1 MIRKVFGLAAA
12 LPLVAVLIV
21 AGFAQPAAAIDV
33 KVVKSPKGVTAW
45 LVTDRTAPVLHMA
58 FAFRPGALRDPVGK
72 EGLTNLMTTLLDE
85 GAGELDS
92 LAFQRRMEELALT
105 WSMNAGRDTIHAS
118 VRTLTRHQTEVFK
131 LVGLA
136 LAKPRFDAEPIERAR
151 AQLQS
156 YLKREMTDPNTIAYR
171 TWLKGMYPEHPY
183 GRTVDG
189 TPDSIGKLTREDL
202 VAQHRAVFGR
212 DNLIIGVVGNI
223 GPEELAPLLDEAF
236 GALPETSA
244 PVEIAEVT
252 PQANG
257 TVSVHRMSIPQSV
270 VMFGHGAL
278 KREDKDFYAALVM
291 NHILGGGTFSSRLYT
306 EVREK
311 RGLAYSV
318 YSYLNPFE
326 KGPLYMGQVSTEN
339 GRVKESIDIIR
350 AEWKRMA
357 EGEVTKDE
365 VDAAKTYITGSYA
378 LRFASASD
386 ISRMLVN
393 TQVDGNGHDYFDKR
407 NSYISAVTLEDVK
420 RVAARLLHAD
430 KLTFFVV
437 GSPVG
442 L

>member
-1 MIRKVFGLAAA
+1 MIRKFFGFAAAIFVVAGLAA
-12 LPLVAVLIV
+12 
-21 AGFAQPAAAIDV
+21 PAAAIDV
-33 KVVKSPKGVTAW
+33 KVVKSPKGITAW

-72 EGLTNLMTTLLDE
+72 EGLTNLLTTLIDE

-118 VRTLTRHQTEVFK
+118 VRTLSRHQTEVFK

-136 LAKPRFDAEPIERAR
+136 LTQPRFDAEPIERAR
-151 AQLQS
+151 AQIRAFLR
-156 YLKREMTDPNTIAYR
+156 REMTDPNTIAYR
-171 TWLKGMYPEHPY
+171 TWMKGMYPEHPY

-189 TPDSIGKLTREDL
+189 TPDTITKVTREDL
-202 VAQHRAVFGR
+202 VAQHRAAFAR
-212 DNLIIGVVGNI
+212 DNLIVGVVGNI
-223 GPEELAPLLDEAF
+223 SAEELAPLLDMAF
-236 GALPETSA
+236 GGLPEKSVPMEIGEVA
-244 PVEIAEVT
+244 PHATGEI
-252 PQANG
+252 
-257 TVSVHRMSIPQSV
+257 SVQRMSIPQSV

-278 KREDKDFYAALVM
+278 KREDKDFYAAMVM

-318 YSYLNPFE
+318 YSFLNPFE

-339 GRVKESIDIIR
+339 ARVKESIDIIR

-357 EGEVTKDE
+357 AGEVTAEE
-365 VDAAKTYITGSYA
+365 VDSAKTYLTGSYA

-393 TQVDGNGHDYFDKR
+393 TQVDGNGPDYFDKR
-407 NSYISAVTLEDVK
+407 NGYIQSVTLDDVK
-420 RVAARLLHAD
+420 RVAARLLQAD

-437 GSPVG
+437 GNPAG

>member
-1 MIRKVFGLAAA
+1 MKRKFLGLAAA
-12 LPLVAVLIV
+12 FLVV
-21 AGFAQPAAAIDV
+21 AGLAAPAAAIDV

-72 EGLTNLMTTLLDE
+72 EGLTNLLTTLIDE
-85 GAGELDS
+85 GAGDLDS

-105 WSMNAGRDTIHAS
+105 WSMNAGRDTIHAG
-118 VRTLTRHQTEVFK
+118 VRTLSRHQNEVFK

-136 LAKPRFDAEPIERAR
+136 LTKPRFDAEPIERAR
-151 AQLQS
+151 AQIRAFLR
-156 YLKREMTDPNTIAYR
+156 REMTDPNTIAYR
-171 TWLKGMYPEHPY
+171 TWMKGMYPEHPY

-189 TPDSIGKLTREDL
+189 TPDTIAKVTREDL
-202 VAQHRAVFGR
+202 VAQHRAAFAR

-223 GPEELAPLLDEAF
+223 SAEELAPLLDVAF
-236 GALPETSA
+236 GDLPEKSV
-244 PVEIAEVT
+244 PMEIGEVT
-252 PQANG
+252 PHATG
-257 TVSVHRMSIPQSV
+257 EVTVQRMSIPQSV

-278 KREDKDFYAALVM
+278 KRDDKEFYAAMVM

-318 YSYLNPFE
+318 YSFLNPFE

-339 GRVKESIDIIR
+339 ARVKESIDIIR

-357 EGEVTKDE
+357 SGEVTAEE
-365 VDAAKTYITGSYA
+365 VDSAKTYITGSYA

-393 TQVDGNGHDYFDKR
+393 TQVDGNGPDYFDKR
-407 NSYISAVTLEDVK
+407 NGYIQSVTLADVK
-420 RVAARLLHAD
+420 HVAARLLQAD

-437 GSPVG
+437 GNPAG

>member
-1 MIRKVFGLAAA
+1 MIRKFLGLAA
-12 LPLVAVLIV
+12 IV
-21 AGFAQPAAAIDV
+21 FFAAGLAAPAAALDV
-33 KVVKSPKGVTAW
+33 KVVKSPKGITAW
-45 LVTDRTAPVLHMA
+45 LVVDRTAPVLHMA

-72 EGLTNLMTTLLDE
+72 EGLTNLMTVLLDE
-85 GAGELDS
+85 GAGDLDS

-105 WSMNAGRDTIHAS
+105 WRVNAGRDTIHGS
-118 VRTLTRHQTEVFK
+118 VRTLTRHQNEVFK

-136 LAKPRFDAEPIERAR
+136 LTKPRFDAEPIERAR
-151 AQLQS
+151 AQLRAF
-156 YLKREMTDPNTIAYR
+156 LRRELTDPNTIAYR
-171 TWLKGMYPEHPY
+171 TWMKGMYPEHPY

-189 TPDSIGKLTREDL
+189 TPETIAKLTRDDL
-202 VAQHRAVFGR
+202 VAQFRAAFAR
-212 DNLIIGVVGNI
+212 DNLVLGVVGNI
-223 GPEELAPLLDEAF
+223 SAEELAPLLDVAF
-236 GALPETSA
+236 GDLPEKAA
-244 PVEIAEVT
+244 PIEIGEVT
-252 PQANG
+252 PRATG
-257 TVSVHRMSIPQSV
+257 AISVQRMSIPQSV

-278 KREDKDFYAALVM
+278 KRDDKEFYAAIVM

-318 YSYLNPFE
+318 YSFLNPFE

-339 GRVKESIDIIR
+339 ARVKESIDIIR

-357 EGEVTKDE
+357 GGEVTVEE
-365 VDAAKTYITGSYA
+365 VNSAKTYITGSYA

-393 TQVDGNGHDYFDKR
+393 TQIDGNGPDYFDKR
-407 NSYISAVTLEDVK
+407 NGFIQIVSLDDVK
-420 RVAARLLHAD
+420 RVAARLLQAD

-437 GSPVG
+437 GNPAG

>member
-1 MIRKVFGLAAA
+1 MNRKFLGLAAA
-12 LPLVAVLIV
+12 FLVV
-21 AGFAQPAAAIDV
+21 AGLAAPAAAIDV

-72 EGLTNLMTTLLDE
+72 EGLTNLLTTLIDE
-85 GAGELDS
+85 GAGDLDS

-105 WSMNAGRDTIHAS
+105 WSMNAGRDTIHGSA
-118 VRTLTRHQTEVFK
+118 RTLSRHQNEVFK
-131 LVGLA
+131 LVGMA
-136 LAKPRFDAEPIERAR
+136 LTKPRFDAEPIERAR
-151 AQLQS
+151 AQIRAFLR
-156 YLKREMTDPNTIAYR
+156 RELTDPNTIAYR
-171 TWLKGMYPEHPY
+171 TWMKGMYPEHPY

-189 TPDSIGKLTREDL
+189 TPDTIAKVTREDL
-202 VAQHRAVFGR
+202 VAQHRAAFAR

-223 GPEELAPLLDEAF
+223 SAEELAPLLDVAF
-236 GALPETSA
+236 GDLPEKSVPMEIGEVA
-244 PVEIAEVT
+244 PHATGEVT
-252 PQANG
+252 VQ
-257 TVSVHRMSIPQSV
+257 RMSIPQSV

-278 KREDKDFYAALVM
+278 KRDDKEFYAAMVM

-318 YSYLNPFE
+318 YSFLNPFE

-339 GRVKESIDIIR
+339 ARVKESIDIIR

-357 EGEVTKDE
+357 SGEVTAEE
-365 VDAAKTYITGSYA
+365 VDSAKTYITGSYA

-393 TQVDGNGHDYFDKR
+393 TQVDGNGPDYFDKR
-407 NSYISAVTLEDVK
+407 NGYIQSVSLADVK
-420 RVAARLLHAD
+420 HVAARLLQAD

-437 GSPVG
+437 GNPAG

>member
-1 MIRKVFGLAAA
+1 MRKFLALAAA
-12 LPLVAVLIV
+12 LFAVAAFV
-21 AGFAQPAAAIDV
+21 QPAAAIDV
-33 KVVKSPKGVTAW
+33 KVVTSPKGITAW
-45 LVTDRTAPVLHMA
+45 LVVDRTAPVLHMA
-58 FAFRPGALRDPVGK
+58 FAFRPGALRYPAGK

-92 LAFQRRMEELALT
+92 LAFQRRMEGLALT
-105 WSMNAGRDTIHAS
+105 WTMNAGRDTIHGN
-118 VRTLTRHQTEVFK
+118 VRTLSRYQNEVFK

-136 LAKPRFDAEPIERAR
+136 LTQPRFDSESIERGR

-156 YLKREMTDPNTIAYR
+156 HLRQEMTDPNTIAYR

-189 TPDSIGKLTREDL
+189 TPETIAKITKEDL
-202 VAQHRAVFGR
+202 HALHRAAFGR
-212 DNLIIGVVGNI
+212 DNLVVGVVGNI
-223 GPEELAPLLDEAF
+223 SPEELAPLLDDAF
-236 GALPETSA
+236 GGLPEKAARVDVS
-244 PVEIAEVT
+244 EVT
-252 PQANG
+252 PRATGAVMVQ
-257 TVSVHRMSIPQSV
+257 RMSIPQSV

-278 KREDKDFYAALVM
+278 KREDPDYYAAVVM
-291 NHILGGGTFSSRLYT
+291 NHVLGGGGMSSRLYT

-326 KGPLYMGQVSTEN
+326 KGPLYMGLVSTEN

-357 EGEVTKDE
+357 SGEVTAEE
-365 VDAAKTYITGSYA
+365 VNDAKTYLTGSYA

-393 TQVDGNGHDYFDKR
+393 TQVDGYGSDYFEKR
-407 NSYISAVTLEDVK
+407 NRYVAAVTLADVK
-420 RVAARLLHAD
+420 RVAARLLQAD

-437 GSPVG
+437 GNPVG

>member
-1 MIRKVFGLAAA
+1 MMRKLLGFAAA
-12 LPLVAVLIV
+12 ILIV
-21 AGFAQPAAAIDV
+21 AGIGQPAAALDV
-33 KVVKSPKGVTAW
+33 KVVKSPKGITAW
-45 LVTDRTAPVLHMA
+45 LVVDKTAPVLHMA

-85 GAGELDS
+85 GAGDLDS
-92 LAFQRRMEELALT
+92 LAYQRRMEELAFT

-118 VRTLTRHQTEVFK
+118 VRTLTRHQDEVFK

-136 LAKPRFDAEPIERAR
+136 LTKPRFDAEPIERAR
-151 AQLQS
+151 AQLS
-156 YLKREMTDPNTIAYR
+156 AYLRREMTDPNTIAYR

-189 TPDSIGKLTREDL
+189 TPETIGKVTREDL
-202 VAQHRAVFGR
+202 FALHRAAFGR
-212 DNLIIGVVGNI
+212 DNLVIGVVGNI
-223 GPEELAPLLDEAF
+223 TPEELAPLLDVAF
-236 GALPETSA
+236 GGLPEKSA
-244 PVEIAEVT
+244 PMEIGEVSPHAT
-252 PQANG
+252 G
-257 TVSVHRMSIPQSV
+257 EVSVQRMSIPQSV

-278 KREDKDFYAALVM
+278 KREDKDFYAAMVM

-339 GRVKESIDIIR
+339 ARVKESIDIIR

-357 EGEVTKDE
+357 DGEVNAEE
-365 VDAAKTYITGSYA
+365 VDSAKTYITGSYA

-393 TQVDGNGHDYFDKR
+393 TQVDGNGPDYFDQR
-407 NSYISAVTLEDVK
+407 NSFISSVTLADVK
-420 RVAARLLHAD
+420 RVAARLLQAD

-437 GSPVG
+437 GNPVG

>member
-1 MIRKVFGLAAA
+1 MIRKFLGLAAA
-12 LPLVAVLIV
+12 LFVVVGLAAPAV
-21 AGFAQPAAAIDV
+21 AIDV

-45 LVTDRTAPVLHMA
+45 LVTDRTAPVIHMA

-72 EGLTNLMTTLLDE
+72 EGLTNLLTTLIDE
-85 GAGELDS
+85 GAGDLDS

-105 WSMNAGRDTIHAS
+105 WSMNAGRDTIHGS
-118 VRTLTRHQTEVFK
+118 VRTLSRHQNEVFK

-136 LAKPRFDAEPIERAR
+136 LTKPRFDAEPIERAR
-151 AQLQS
+151 AQIRAFLR
-156 YLKREMTDPNTIAYR
+156 RELTDPNTIAYR
-171 TWLKGMYPEHPY
+171 TWMKGMYPEHPY

-189 TPDSIGKLTREDL
+189 TPDTIAKLTREDL
-202 VAQHRAVFGR
+202 VAQHRAAFAR
-212 DNLIIGVVGNI
+212 DNLIVGVVGNI
-223 GPEELAPLLDEAF
+223 SAEELAPLLDVAF
-236 GALPETSA
+236 GDLPEKSVPMEIGEVA
-244 PVEIAEVT
+244 PHAT
-252 PQANG
+252 GQ
-257 TVSVHRMSIPQSV
+257 VSVQRMSIPQSV

-278 KREDKDFYAALVM
+278 KRDDKEFYAAMVM

-318 YSYLNPFE
+318 YSFLNPFE

-339 GRVKESIDIIR
+339 ARVKESIDIIR

-357 EGEVTKDE
+357 GGEVTAEE
-365 VDAAKTYITGSYA
+365 VDSAKTYITGSYA

-393 TQVDGNGHDYFDKR
+393 TQVDGNGPDYFDRR
-407 NSYISAVTLEDVK
+407 NGFIQAVTLDDVK
-420 RVAARLLHAD
+420 RVAARLLQAD

-437 GSPVG
+437 GNPAG

>member
-1 MIRKVFGLAAA
+1 MFRKVLGFAAA
-12 LPLVAVLIV
+12 LFVV
-21 AGFAQPAAAIDV
+21 AGLALPAAALDV
-33 KVVKSPKGVTAW
+33 KVVKSPKGITAW

-72 EGLTNLMTTLLDE
+72 EGLTNLMTILLDE
-85 GAGELDS
+85 GAGDMDS
-92 LAFQRRMEELALT
+92 LAFQRRMEELAFT
-105 WSMNAGRDTIHAS
+105 WQVNAGRDTIHAS
-118 VRTLTRHQTEVFK
+118 VRTLTRHRDEVFK

-136 LAKPRFDAEPIERAR
+136 LTKPRFDAEPIERAR
-151 AQLQS
+151 AQLRA
-156 YLKREMTDPNTIAYR
+156 YLRREMTDPNTIAYR
-171 TWLKGMYPEHPY
+171 TWMQGMYPEHPY

-189 TPDSIGKLTREDL
+189 TPETVAKLTREDL
-202 VAQHRAVFGR
+202 VAQHRATFGR
-212 DNLIIGVVGNI
+212 DNLIVGVVGDI
-223 GPEELAPLLDEAF
+223 SPEELAPLLDVAF
-236 GALPETSA
+236 GDLPEKSA
-244 PVEIAEVT
+244 PIEIGEVSPHATGEVT
-252 PQANG
+252 
-257 TVSVHRMSIPQSV
+257 VKRMSIPQSV

-278 KREDKDFYAALVM
+278 KREDKDFYAAMVM

-357 EGEVTKDE
+357 QGDVTEEE
-365 VDAAKTYITGSYA
+365 VDSAKTYITGSYA
-378 LRFASASD
+378 LRFASASA

-393 TQVDGNGHDYFDKR
+393 TQVDGNGPDYFDKR
-407 NSYISAVTLEDVK
+407 NGYIQAVTLADVK
-420 RVAARLLHAD
+420 RVAARLLQAD

-437 GSPVG
+437 GNPAG

>member
-1 MIRKVFGLAAA
+1 MRRIFGLAAIV
-12 LPLVAVLIV
+12 LVA
-21 AGFAQPAAAIDV
+21 AAFAQPAAAIDV
-33 KVVKSPKGVTAW
+33 KVVKSPKGITAW
-45 LVTDRTAPVLHMA
+45 LVVDRTAPVLHMA

-105 WSMNAGRDTIHAS
+105 WSMNAGRDTIHGS
-118 VRTLTRHQTEVFK
+118 VRTLTRHQGEVFK

-136 LAKPRFDAEPIERAR
+136 MTQPRFDAEPVERAR
-151 AQLQS
+151 AQIQAFLR
-156 YLKREMTDPNTIAYR
+156 REMTDPNTIAYR

-189 TPDSIGKLTREDL
+189 TPETIAKLTRDDL
-202 VAQHRAVFGR
+202 IALHRAAFGR
-212 DNLIIGVVGNI
+212 DNLIVGVVGDI
-223 GPEELAPLLDEAF
+223 SPEALAPLLDDAF
-236 GALPETSA
+236 GGLPEKSG
-244 PVEIAEVT
+244 PMEISEVSPHAT
-252 PQANG
+252 G
-257 TVSVHRMSIPQSV
+257 DVSVQRMSIPQSV

-278 KREDKDFYAALVM
+278 KRDDKDYYAAVVM

-318 YSYLNPFE
+318 YSFLNPFE

-350 AEWKRMA
+350 SEWRRMA
-357 EGEVTKDE
+357 GGEVSAEE
-365 VDAAKTYITGSYA
+365 VDSAKTYLTGSWA

-393 TQVDGNGHDYFDKR
+393 TQVDGNGPDYFTKR
-407 NSYISAVTLEDVK
+407 NDYISSVTLADVK

-437 GSPVG
+437 GNPKG

>member
-1 MIRKVFGLAAA
+1 MRRILAFAAA
-12 LPLVAVLIV
+12 LLFA
-21 AGFAQPAAAIDV
+21 AGFVRPAAAIDV

-45 LVTDRTAPVLHMA
+45 LVADRTAPVLHVA

-85 GAGELDS
+85 GAGDLDS

-118 VRTLTRHQTEVFK
+118 VRTLSRHRTEVFR

-136 LAKPRFDAEPIERAR
+136 LSKPRFDAEPIERAR
-151 AQLQS
+151 AQLQA
-156 YLKREMTDPNTIAYR
+156 YLRREMTDPNTIAYR

-183 GRTVDG
+183 GRTIDG
-189 TPDSIGKLTREDL
+189 TPETIAKLTREDL
-202 VAQHRAVFGR
+202 HAQHRAALGR
-212 DNLIIGVVGNI
+212 DNLIVGVVGNI
-223 GPEELAPLLDEAF
+223 GPEELAPLLDDAF
-236 GALPETSA
+236 GALPETSSA
-244 PVEIAEVT
+244 MEIGEVT
-252 PQANG
+252 PQATG
-257 TVSVHRMSIPQSV
+257 AVSVQRMTIPQSV

-278 KREDKDFYAALVM
+278 KRDDKDFYAAMVM

-350 AEWKRMA
+350 AEWRRMA
-357 EGEVTKDE
+357 GGEVNADE
-365 VDAAKTYITGSYA
+365 VDSAKTYITGSYA

-393 TQVDGNGHDYFDKR
+393 TQVDGNGPDYFDKR
-407 NSYISAVTLEDVK
+407 NSYISAVTLADVK
-420 RVAARLLHAD
+420 RVAARLLQAD

-437 GSPVG
+437 GNPVG

>member
-1 MIRKVFGLAAA
+1 MIRKFLGLAA
-12 LPLVAVLIV
+12 IV
-21 AGFAQPAAAIDV
+21 FFAAGIAAPAAAIDV
-33 KVVKSPKGVTAW
+33 KVVKSPKGITAW

-72 EGLTNLMTTLLDE
+72 EGLTNLMTVLLDE
-85 GAGELDS
+85 GAGDLDS

-105 WSMNAGRDTIHAS
+105 WRVNAGRDTIHGS
-118 VRTLTRHQTEVFK
+118 VRTLTRHQNEVFK

-136 LAKPRFDAEPIERAR
+136 LTKPRFDAEPIERAR
-151 AQLQS
+151 AQLRAF
-156 YLKREMTDPNTIAYR
+156 LRRELTDPNTIAYR
-171 TWLKGMYPEHPY
+171 TWMKGMYPEHPY

-189 TPDSIGKLTREDL
+189 TPETIAKLTRDDL
-202 VAQHRAVFGR
+202 VAQFRAAFAR
-212 DNLIIGVVGNI
+212 DNLVLGVIGNI
-223 GPEELAPLLDEAF
+223 SAEELAPLLDVAF
-236 GALPETSA
+236 GDLPEKAA
-244 PVEIAEVT
+244 PMEIGEVT
-252 PQANG
+252 PHATG
-257 TVSVHRMSIPQSV
+257 AVSVQRMSIPQSV

-278 KREDKDFYAALVM
+278 KRDDKEFYAALVM

-318 YSYLNPFE
+318 YSFLNPFE

-339 GRVKESIDIIR
+339 ARVKESIDIIR

-357 EGEVTKDE
+357 GGEVTAEE
-365 VDAAKTYITGSYA
+365 VDSAKTYITGSYA

-393 TQVDGNGHDYFDKR
+393 TQIDGNGPDYFDKR
-407 NSYISAVTLEDVK
+407 NGYIQAVSLEDVK
-420 RVAARLLHAD
+420 RIAARLLQAD
-430 KLTFFVV
+430 RLTFFVV
-437 GSPVG
+437 GNPAG

>member
-1 MIRKVFGLAAA
+1 MRRIFALVAALFVAAA
-12 LPLVAVLIV
+12 FVE
-21 AGFAQPAAAIDV
+21 PAAAIDV

-45 LVTDRTAPVLHMA
+45 LVVERTAPVLHMA

-85 GAGELDS
+85 GAGEYDS

-105 WSMNAGRDTIHAS
+105 WTMNAGRDTIHGN
-118 VRTLTRHQTEVFK
+118 VRTLTRYQNDVFK
-131 LVGLA
+131 LIGLA
-136 LAKPRFDAEPIERAR
+136 FTQPRYDAESIERAR

-189 TPDSIGKLTREDL
+189 TPETIAKITKDDIHAL
-202 VAQHRAVFGR
+202 HRAAFGR
-212 DNLIIGVVGNI
+212 DNLVVGVIGNI
-223 GPEELAPLLDEAF
+223 SPEELAPLLDDAF
-236 GALPETSA
+236 GGLPEKSA
-244 PVEIAEVT
+244 PIEISEVSPNAT
-252 PQANG
+252 GQ
-257 TVSVHRMSIPQSV
+257 VMIERMTIPQSV

-278 KREDKDFYAALVM
+278 KRDDKDYYAAVVM
-291 NHILGGGTFSSRLYT
+291 NHVLGGGTFSSRLYT

-339 GRVKESIDIIR
+339 SRVKETIEIIR
-350 AEWKRMA
+350 AEWKRLA
-357 EGEVTKDE
+357 GGDVTGQE
-365 VDAAKTYITGSYA
+365 VDEAKTYLTGSYA

-393 TQVDGNGHDYFDKR
+393 TQVDGYGPDYFENR
-407 NSYISAVTLEDVK
+407 NRYIDSVTLADVK
-420 RVAARLLHAD
+420 RVAARLLQAD

-437 GSPVG
+437 GNPLG

>member
-1 MIRKVFGLAAA
+1 MRSVLALVAA
-12 LPLVAVLIV
+12 LFVGA
-21 AGFAQPAAAIDV
+21 AFAQPAAAIDV
-33 KVVKSPKGVTAW
+33 KVVKSPKGITAW
-45 LVTDRTAPVLHMA
+45 LVVDRTAPVLHMA

-85 GAGELDS
+85 GAGEFDS

-105 WSMNAGRDTIHAS
+105 WTMNAGRDTIHGN
-118 VRTLTRHQTEVFK
+118 VRTLSRHQNEVFK
-131 LVGLA
+131 LIGLA
-136 LAKPRFDAEPIERAR
+136 LTQPRFDAESIERAR

-189 TPDSIGKLTREDL
+189 TPETIAKITKEDL
-202 VAQHRAVFGR
+202 HALHRATFGR
-212 DNLIIGVVGNI
+212 DNLMVGVVGNI
-223 GPEELAPLLDEAF
+223 SPEELAPLLDDAF
-236 GALPETSA
+236 GGLPEKSA
-244 PVEIAEVT
+244 HMEVSEVAPHAT
-252 PQANG
+252 GEVMVQ
-257 TVSVHRMSIPQSV
+257 RMTIPQSV

-278 KREDKDFYAALVM
+278 KREDPEYYAAIVM
-291 NHILGGGTFSSRLYT
+291 NHVLGGGTFSSRLYT

-339 GRVKESIDIIR
+339 GRVKETIDIIR

-357 EGEVTKDE
+357 MGEVTGAE
-365 VDAAKTYITGSYA
+365 VDEAKTYLTGSYA
-378 LRFASASD
+378 LRFASSSD

-393 TQVDGNGHDYFDKR
+393 TQVDGNGPDYFEKR
-407 NSYISAVTLEDVK
+407 NQFIGAVTLADVK
-420 RVAARLLHAD
+420 RVAARLLQAD

-437 GSPVG
+437 GNPVG

>member
-1 MIRKVFGLAAA
+1 MFRKLLGFAAAMFVVVATLAAPAAA
-12 LPLVAVLIV
+12 L
-21 AGFAQPAAAIDV
+21 DV

-45 LVTDRTAPVLHMA
+45 LVTDRTAPVVHMA

-72 EGLTNLMTTLLDE
+72 EGLTNLMTILLDE
-85 GAGELDS
+85 GAGDLDS
-92 LAFQRRMEELALT
+92 LAFQRRMEELAFT
-105 WSMNAGRDTIHAS
+105 WQVNAGRDTIHAG
-118 VRTLTRHQTEVFK
+118 VRTLTRHQDEVFK

-136 LAKPRFDAEPIERAR
+136 LTKPRFDAEPIERAR
-151 AQLQS
+151 AQLRAF
-156 YLKREMTDPNTIAYR
+156 LRRELTDPNTIAYR
-171 TWLKGMYPEHPY
+171 TWMQGMYPEHPY

-189 TPDSIGKLTREDL
+189 TPDTVAKLTREDL
-202 VAQHRAVFGR
+202 VTQHRASFGR
-212 DNLIIGVVGNI
+212 DNLIVGVVGNI
-223 GPEELAPLLDEAF
+223 TAEELAPLLDVAF
-236 GALPETSA
+236 GGLPEKAA
-244 PVEIAEVT
+244 PIEIGEVT
-252 PQANG
+252 PHATG
-257 TVSVHRMSIPQSV
+257 EVTVKRMSIPQSV

-278 KREDKDFYAALVM
+278 KRDDKDFYAAMVM

-326 KGPLYMGQVSTEN
+326 KGPLYMGQVSTQN

-357 EGEVTKDE
+357 QGEVTAEE
-365 VDAAKTYITGSYA
+365 VESAKTYITGSYA
-378 LRFASASD
+378 LRFASASA

-393 TQVDGNGHDYFDKR
+393 TQVDGNGPDYFDKR
-407 NSYISAVTLEDVK
+407 NGYMQAVTLADVK
-420 RVAARLLHAD
+420 RIAARLLKAD

-437 GSPVG
+437 GNPAG

>member
-1 MIRKVFGLAAA
+1 MRMIFAFAAA
-12 LPLVAVLIV
+12 LFVAAGLV
-21 AGFAQPAAAIDV
+21 QPAAAIDV
-33 KVVKSPKGVTAW
+33 KVVTSPKGVTAW
-45 LVTDRTAPVLHMA
+45 LVVDRTAPVLHMA

-85 GAGELDS
+85 GAGDMDS

-105 WSMNAGRDTIHAS
+105 WSMNAGRDTIHGS
-118 VRTLTRHQTEVFK
+118 IRTLTRHQSDVFK

-136 LAKPRFDAEPIERAR
+136 LTKPRFDSEPVERAR
-151 AQLQS
+151 AQLS
-156 YLKREMTDPNTIAYR
+156 DYLKREMNDPNTVAYR

-189 TPDSIGKLTREDL
+189 TPETIAKITQADL
-202 VAQHRAVFGR
+202 HAQHRAAFGR

-223 GPEELAPLLDEAF
+223 SPEELAPLLDDAF
-236 GALPETSA
+236 GGLPEKSA
-244 PVEIAEVT
+244 PMEISEVT
-252 PQANG
+252 PQATG
-257 TVSVHRMSIPQSV
+257 AVSVQRMTIPQSV

-278 KREDKDFYAALVM
+278 KREDKDFYAAMVM

-339 GRVKESIDIIR
+339 ARVKESIDIIR

-357 EGEVTKDE
+357 GGEVSGDE
-365 VDAAKTYITGSYA
+365 VDSAKSYITGSYA
-378 LRFASASD
+378 LRFASSSD

-393 TQVDGNGHDYFDKR
+393 TQVDGNGPDYFEKR
-407 NSYISAVTLEDVK
+407 NTFINEVTLADVK
-420 RVAARLLHAD
+420 RVAARLLQAD

-437 GSPVG
+437 GNPVG

>member
-1 MIRKVFGLAAA
+1 MIRKFLGLAA
-12 LPLVAVLIV
+12 IV
-21 AGFAQPAAAIDV
+21 FFAAGLAAPAAALDV
-33 KVVKSPKGVTAW
+33 KVVKSPKGITAW
-45 LVTDRTAPVLHMA
+45 LVVDRTAPVLHMA

-72 EGLTNLMTTLLDE
+72 EGLTNLMTVLLDE
-85 GAGELDS
+85 GAGDLDS

-105 WSMNAGRDTIHAS
+105 WRVNAGRDTIHGS
-118 VRTLTRHQTEVFK
+118 VRTLTRHQNEVFK

-136 LAKPRFDAEPIERAR
+136 LTKPRFDAEPIERAR
-151 AQLQS
+151 AQLRAF
-156 YLKREMTDPNTIAYR
+156 LRRELTDPNTIAYR
-171 TWLKGMYPEHPY
+171 TWMKGMYPEHPY

-189 TPDSIGKLTREDL
+189 TPETIAKLTRDDL
-202 VAQHRAVFGR
+202 VAQFRAAFAR
-212 DNLIIGVVGNI
+212 DNLVLGVVGNI
-223 GPEELAPLLDEAF
+223 SAEELAPLLDVAF
-236 GALPETSA
+236 GDLPEKAA
-244 PVEIAEVT
+244 PIEIGEVT
-252 PQANG
+252 PRATG
-257 TVSVHRMSIPQSV
+257 AISVQRMSIPQSV

-278 KREDKDFYAALVM
+278 KRDDKDFYAALVM

-318 YSYLNPFE
+318 YSFLNPFE

-339 GRVKESIDIIR
+339 ARVKESIDIIR

-357 EGEVTKDE
+357 GGEVTVEE
-365 VDAAKTYITGSYA
+365 VNSAKTYITGSYA

-393 TQVDGNGHDYFDKR
+393 TQIDGNGPDYFDKR
-407 NSYISAVTLEDVK
+407 NGFIQIVSLDDVK
-420 RVAARLLHAD
+420 RVAARLLQAD

-437 GSPVG
+437 GNPAG